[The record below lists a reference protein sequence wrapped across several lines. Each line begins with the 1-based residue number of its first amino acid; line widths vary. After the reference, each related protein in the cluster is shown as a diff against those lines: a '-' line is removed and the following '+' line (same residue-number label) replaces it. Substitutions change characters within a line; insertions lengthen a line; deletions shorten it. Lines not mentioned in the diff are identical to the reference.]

1 MKSLPKKISVAVSL
15 LSVSLVVSF
24 SSVGLNKSTGFLS
37 EAKQFVKR
45 ADDTSAITFDENLG
59 ILKGLQPSTDYYL
72 IKKSGA
78 STPLLPDSHVKETSN
93 ISGEISLFDTQG
105 EEYLPSEVEVEER
118 AKLYGEIF
126 IGYTFA
132 LQEPLTIVSFST
144 DYKFPK
150 KADCIYNILYNDP
163 LSGQSRLTEAQVRVK
178 EQTRGNELTE
188 DQKKYFTEATN
199 VFKEL
204 YDESKLED
212 PDDRTTWT
220 TSPNKVLTQI
230 DSAVETYINK
240 AAFSSHKVKVL
251 HDLLALNEG
260 VNDGEISKSI
270 QENTLKINAMTP
282 DGTTPSTIAD
292 IDALYKITEDI
303 ATVRKA
309 IVQKKKDLNLYMSLN
324 VYSRSKPLQ
333 LVDKAEEI
341 RSKYEEKIEKSTTVQ
356 DADSLYQDFT
366 KEINDLILSASW
378 GKYCY
383 IHWIYIV
390 FLALYLCFF
399 LIRFVFLKYRKLDL
413 LNCLAIGIFAA
424 LSVAFTFFVACDLCI
439 VMVIVGFSVLLL
451 TLGLSGIYTIFGLKD
466 SVYKVVTDEDVMI
479 AMANGTFVSSKEKT
493 ENMKANLLK
502 SEDNN
507 KTKKGKKEKKTK
519 K

>member
-1 MKSLPKKISVAVSL
+1 M
-15 LSVSLVVSF
+15 
-24 SSVGLNKSTGFLS
+24 
-37 EAKQFVKR
+37 
-45 ADDTSAITFDENLG
+45 
-59 ILKGLQPSTDYYL
+59 
-72 IKKSGA
+72 
-78 STPLLPDSHVKETSN
+78 
-93 ISGEISLFDTQG
+93 
-105 EEYLPSEVEVEER
+105 
-118 AKLYGEIF
+118 
-126 IGYTFA
+126 
-132 LQEPLTIVSFST
+132 
-144 DYKFPK
+144 
-150 KADCIYNILYNDP
+150 
-163 LSGQSRLTEAQVRVK
+163 
-178 EQTRGNELTE
+178 
-188 DQKKYFTEATN
+188 
-199 VFKEL
+199 
-204 YDESKLED
+204 
-212 PDDRTTWT
+212 
-220 TSPNKVLTQI
+220 
-230 DSAVETYINK
+230 
-240 AAFSSHKVKVL
+240 
-251 HDLLALNEG
+251 
-260 VNDGEISKSI
+260 
-270 QENTLKINAMTP
+270 KINAMTP

-341 RSKYEEKIEKSTTVQ
+341 RSKYEEKIEQSTTVQ
-356 DADSLYQDFT
+356 DADSLYQDFA
-366 KEINDLILSASW
+366 KEINVLILSASW

-390 FLALYLCFF
+390 CLALYLCFF
-399 LIRFVFLKYRKLDL
+399 LIRFVFLKYRKLDF

-502 SEDNN
+502 SEDDK